1 MKNMTDLTK
10 HIVKLVKD
18 NFIKFD
24 DQQKVLQ
31 IVREALLEYKK
42 DSLAEKENKVLGVES

>member
-1 MKNMTDLTK
+1 MIVLTEY
-10 HIVKLVKD
+10 IVNLVKD

-31 IVREALLEYKK
+31 IVREAILEY
-42 DSLAEKENKVLGVES
+42 EKEKEMDSFLSPA

>member
-1 MKNMTDLTK
+1 MTVLTEY
-10 HIVKLVKD
+10 IVNLVKD

-31 IVREALLEYKK
+31 IVREAILEYKK
-42 DSLAEKENKVLGVES
+42 EREAILEYKKE